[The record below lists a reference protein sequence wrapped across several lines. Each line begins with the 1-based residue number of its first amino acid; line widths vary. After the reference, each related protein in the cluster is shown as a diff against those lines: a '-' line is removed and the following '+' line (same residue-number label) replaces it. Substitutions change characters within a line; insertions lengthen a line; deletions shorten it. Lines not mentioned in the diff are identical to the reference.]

1 MRPVCG
7 ASEAINAELGELLGE
22 ILDVLAEEEDIE
34 NGGLVSDS
42 SEDMC
47 ARFEEL
53 NKELEKEENWG
64 KEFAVGSLDVKALY
78 PSLKTG
84 RSARLVRE
92 LFERSEVEIEVRER
106 ELKLYL
112 ASTMKQ
118 KEIDE
123 EGCIGGRIMV
133 VVEVVGGDQG
143 LQRRR

>member
-1 MRPVCG
+1 MLNSHFP
-7 ASEAINAELGELLGE
+7 EL
-22 ILDVLAEEEDIE
+22 V
-34 NGGLVSDS
+34 NSSSTQTSGGSLRN
-42 SEDMC
+42 E
-47 ARFEEL
+47 
-53 NKELEKEENWG
+53 
-64 KEFAVGSLDVKALY
+64 EFAVGSLDVKALY

-92 LFERSEVEIEVRER
+92 LFERSAVEIEVRER

-133 VVEVVGGDQG
+133 AVEVVGGDQG